1 MSFER
6 KKKLL
11 KSGKAM
17 LIDDTFHFGQVTE
30 SDSSVKVKCSE
41 VSWKYGCRFHHE
53 MVEFVRFL
61 VIVWKLKRLLEG
73 LLREERSKT
82 RTLKMPPLSG

>member
-1 MSFER
+1 
-6 KKKLL
+6 
-11 KSGKAM
+11 M

-41 VSWKYGCRFHHE
+41 VSWKYGCRLHHE